1 MKIRPALTP
10 SPARKDPHTDF
21 TAEGAP
27 PPGLVASNGPVGLQA
42 PDTMR
47 AHPQSRADLA
57 HVAQLISGIPVA
69 MLTNIEADGDL
80 ASRPM
85 VPVEMDA
92 DGALWFFTDLRSA
105 KVEHLRVV
113 NLSFSDIAAG
123 TYLSLSGR
131 GEIDTDPG
139 RIQRLWTP
147 LAQAWFPAG
156 AEPGVL
162 GLLKFVPDSA
172 DYWDAPKSRMVRAFG
187 AMVAAITGKPAPE
200 PHETHGAHADLSAAA

>member
-1 MKIRPALTP
+1 M
-10 SPARKDPHTDF
+10 H
-21 TAEGAP
+21 
-27 PPGLVASNGPVGLQA
+27 
-42 PDTMR
+42 
-47 AHPQSRADLA
+47 AHPQTRADLA
-57 HVAQLISGIPVA
+57 HVAHLIGDIAVA
-69 MLTNIEADGDL
+69 MLTNVEADGDL

-85 VPVEMDA
+85 MPLEMDA

-113 NLSFSDIAAG
+113 NVGFSDIAGG

-131 GEIDTDPG
+131 GEIDTDPA

-147 LAQAWFPAG
+147 LAQAWFPEG
-156 AEPGVL
+156 GESGVL

-187 AMVAAITGKPAPE
+187 AVAAALTGQPAPDD
-200 PHETHGAHADLSAAA
+200 HGAHGVHVGLSTPEPIAT